1 MFEPPIYTIKS
12 AGLAFGNNQL
22 FRTVEFYINR
32 GDKICLVG
40 RNGCGKSTLLKVIA
54 GKLEPDRGEIF
65 IQPGTKVAYMP
76 QDPDFSGFATLRD
89 VVLAGLPADEHGLEY
104 KADILIGQLGILEQQ
119 PVASASG
126 GEKRK
131 AALAQ
136 ALVSEPDILLLDEP
150 TNHLDLPT
158 IEKLEKIIETFNG
171 AVMLISH
178 DRMFLNN
185 TSKTTFWLDRG
196 VMHCNNKGFKFFEE
210 WQEQVINQELIE
222 QHNLNKKIEEET
234 EWLHKGVTA
243 RRKRNM
249 GRLRKLQQLRAERRN
264 QIKQAGS
271 INLNVEEGDFRSKL
285 VIEAKHICKSFGE
298 REIVKDF
305 STRVI
310 KGNKIGIVGPNG
322 AGKTTLIKLLTKRL
336 EPDSGFVRIGK
347 NLQEAY
353 FDQNRLTL
361 DPKKTLWQT
370 LCDKGDHILVHGQY
384 RHVVAYLKDFL
395 FKPDQAH
402 CPVAALSGGE
412 KNRLMLAVA
421 LAQPSNFLVLDEPT
435 NDLDMDTLDLLQEV
449 LDDYQGTILIVSHD
463 RDFLDRVVTSVIYMK
478 GDGTVSEH
486 AGSYSELLEK
496 IKGQQ
501 ENAAAAKPTAKKA
514 DKNKEDKPSAAKPAG
529 NSRKLSYKQQR
540 LLEVLPQEVAKLEEE
555 IAAIEA
561 ELGDSSLY
569 TENPEK
575 FDRLTKDLCAKQ
587 EEKDAK
593 ESEWLEIAELA
604 VGSGAGNV

>member
-22 FRTVEFYINR
+22 FRNVEFYINR

-54 GKLEPDRGEIF
+54 GKLEPDHGEIF

-496 IKGQQ
+496 LRDSRKTPQRPSLLQ
-501 ENAAAAKPTAKKA
+501 KKPTKTKKTSPPPPNRPA
-514 DKNKEDKPSAAKPAG
+514 TAASSVTSSSG
-529 NSRKLSYKQQR
+529 CLRFCLRKWPNWKKKSQ
-540 LLEVLPQEVAKLEEE
+540 P
-555 IAAIEA
+555 
-561 ELGDSSLY
+561 
-569 TENPEK
+569 
-575 FDRLTKDLCAKQ
+575 
-587 EEKDAK
+587 
-593 ESEWLEIAELA
+593 
-604 VGSGAGNV
+604 